1 MLWYAGLVCSVLLFS
16 CAGSPNPQ
24 GSVPLDQDFLN
35 FSPVEEEKNELIFI
49 GVAGVRMNRQEAIDL
64 ALEDAARRVAFF
76 QRVSGE
82 VLHRVEIGTGF
93 LDYRSEHEATLHY
106 DNEGYGNY
114 REALEFDPEQ
124 DVWIEHQAVFVRTR
138 YRASQSLPIKH
149 RYAAKTE
156 RPQWVDNPPKRISG
170 FWVGVGFA
178 GPRLYHKDTV
188 IASYENAVF
197 SIIESISNTVT
208 SKVESVQDSR
218 GAFSSFSAVNSNEV
232 KASGTL
238 GSFYVLE
245 TWTDPLNKAVW
256 TLAIAEAR

>member
-1 MLWYAGLVCSVLLFS
+1 MPWYVVLIGLVCLFS
-16 CAGSPNPQ
+16 CTGSPDPQ
-24 GSVPLDQDFLN
+24 GSTPLDQDFWHLSSVN
-35 FSPVEEEKNELIFI
+35 GEKNELIFI
-49 GVAGVRMNRQEAIDL
+49 GVAGVRMNHQEAIDL

-76 QRVSGE
+76 QRVGGE

-93 LDYRSEHEATLHY
+93 LDYRSEHQVSLDY
-106 DNEGYGNY
+106 DAEGYRNY
-114 REALEFDPEQ
+114 REVLEFDPQQ

-138 YRASQSLPIKH
+138 YRASRSLPIRH
-149 RYAAKTE
+149 QYAAKNE
-156 RPQWVDNPPKRISG
+156 RPGWVDNPPKQISG

-208 SKVESVQDSR
+208 SKVETTQNSG

-232 KASGTL
+232 RAAGTL
-238 GSFYVLE
+238 GGFYVLE
-245 TWTDPLNKAVW
+245 TWTDPTTKAVW
-256 TLAIAEAR
+256 TLAIAENQ